1 MEHPLEPL
9 VQADGD
15 PVEVLDVAVQ
25 LGAAGADLRGMEIV
39 QVIVVVAAAAFVIG
53 LHVRWVRER
62 LGQDRD
68 RLFMERAMS
77 LVFVPIALGAAAVSL
92 VFWWWVPGWVFVLA
106 SYSLT
111 RFANVYVRGVRAVRR
126 RRPVKPRDRQR
137 RIRERAERR
146 RTRAIAME
154 RYGPRGSSTH

>member
-1 MEHPLEPL
+1 
-9 VQADGD
+9 
-15 PVEVLDVAVQ
+15 
-25 LGAAGADLRGMEIV
+25 MEIV
-39 QVIVVVAAAAFVIG
+39 RVIVVVAAAALVIG
-53 LHVRWVRER
+53 SHVRWVRER

-68 RLFMERAMS
+68 GPLMDRAMS

-92 VFWWWVPGWVFVLA
+92 VFWWLVPGWVFVLA

-111 RFANVYVRGVRAVRR
+111 RFANIYVRGVRAIRR
-126 RRPVKPRDRQR
+126 RRPVKPGDRQR

-154 RYGPRGSSTH
+154 RYGPAASQRPRR